1 MPWQPS
7 STKRKSWPLLC
18 LLTTLSTT
26 SCGGISLG
34 SHGTRADAAASD
46 PVLNAKAACPT
57 PLYPTVAAW
66 KYRDSLPVETDAQK
80 QLHDWTGRVVQQQT
94 ELMP

>member
-7 STKRKSWPLLC
+7 SMRRNSWPLLC
-18 LLTTLSTT
+18 LLMTLSTT

-34 SHGTRADAAASD
+34 SQSARAEAAASD
-46 PVLNAKAACPT
+46 PVVNAKAACPT

-80 QLHDWTGRVVQQQT
+80 QFRDWTGRIVQQQT
-94 ELMP
+94 ELAP